1 MKLEE
6 SFFLFLTKALQE
18 SRKLISGIISGQDV
32 NAATTFAYRTGKSNV
47 NVKICS
53 LEFDRI
59 QFEHE
64 IKLIRPPVKKKLTFL
79 LFLADCFE

>member
-18 SRKLISGIISGQDV
+18 SRKLISGQDV
-32 NAATTFAYRTGKSNV
+32 NAATAFVYRTGKSNV

-64 IKLIRPPVKKKLTFL
+64 IKLIRPPVKKKLKFL
-79 LFLADCFE
+79 LF

>member
-18 SRKLISGIISGQDV
+18 PRKLISGQDV
-32 NAATTFAYRTGKSNV
+32 NAATRFAYRTGKSKV
-47 NVKICS
+47 KVKICS

-64 IKLIRPPVKKKLTFL
+64 IKLIRPPVKKKLKFL
-79 LFLADCFE
+79 LFLADCFK

>member
-18 SRKLISGIISGQDV
+18 SRKLISGQDV
-32 NAATTFAYRTGKSNV
+32 IAGNVITGKSNV

-64 IKLIRPPVKKKLTFL
+64 IKLIRPPVKKKLRFL